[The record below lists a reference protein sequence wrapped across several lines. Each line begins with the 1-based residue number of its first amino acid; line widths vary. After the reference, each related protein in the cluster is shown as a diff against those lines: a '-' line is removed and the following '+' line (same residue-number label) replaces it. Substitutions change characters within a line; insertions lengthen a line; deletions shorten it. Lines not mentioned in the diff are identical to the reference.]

1 MNQDELNNLLK
12 DNPHLKVI
20 SDTSNN
26 IPQPPSKGKVKSLP
40 IQSSKDTHKPNVGQ
54 NRRFT
59 TIKMPYIGSVITE
72 NHYLGR
78 NGNRTYVKPEA
89 REWQSDFIATIKRC
103 GITGWKLP
111 LKIILTGYFKNNRE
125 TPDLHNMKIL
135 FDSIQ
140 EATGLNDR
148 YFQIETKPSS
158 DHVKEPYLLIEIWEV

>member
-1 MNQDELNNLLK
+1 MPELDEVK
-12 DNPHLKVI
+12 KKFPGI
-20 SDTSNN
+20 SDDVLRASNL
-26 IPQPPSKGKVKSLP
+26 IPQAPSKGKTKSLP
-40 IQSSKDTHKPNVGQ
+40 VQSSKDTDKQIVGQ

-89 REWQSDFIATIKRC
+89 REWQSDLIATIKRC
-103 GITGWKLP
+103 GITDWKLP

-148 YFQIETKPSS
+148 YFQIETRPSS